1 MLTNLQLGFWNILPS
16 TQGKVI
22 HVKPYSGSDDNPG
35 DSPTMAFKTLA
46 KALSEATADKN
57 DIVLLYAES
66 NTSAS
71 TTDYQSAAL
80 DWNKDLVHLIGVG
93 APTAV
98 SQRARIANTAGAN
111 ISPVVKFSADGCIVA
126 NVQIVNGDNNAAAL
140 LAAEVTGQRNYFKGV
155 HFAGIVGGT
164 TQSAAGAADL
174 KINGGAENVFDSCT
188 IGVDTIARDAD
199 ATGILFDTNATRNM
213 FRDCVIQAY
222 LSAAGYAHA
231 IIADGTGIDRWQIFK
246 NCLFMAK
253 STNKAITQSVVFT
266 IPVISQGAI
275 VLMDS
280 YAFSDGGAVAWS
292 AAKGI
297 VWNNS
302 VAAAATAGGGIM
314 SNL

>member
-1 MLTNLQLGFWNILPS
+1 MLTNLQLGFWNVLPS
-16 TQGKVI
+16 TQGKVW
-22 HVKPYSGSDDNPG
+22 HVRPSGGSDYNPG

-46 KALSEATADKN
+46 KALSAATANQN

-66 NTSAS
+66 NTAAS
-71 TTDYQSAAL
+71 TTDYQSATL

-98 SQRARIANTAGAN
+98 SQRARIANTSGAN
-111 ISPVVKFSADGCIVA
+111 ISPVMTFSADGCIVA

-140 LAAEVTGQRNYFKGV
+140 LAAKVTGQRNYFKGV

-174 KINGGAENVFDSCT
+174 MIDGGAENVFDGCT

-199 ATGILFDTNATRNM
+199 ATGILFDSNATRNL
-213 FRDCVIQAY
+213 FRDCLIQAY
-222 LSAAGYAHA
+222 LSANGYAHA
-231 IIADGTGIDRWQIFK
+231 TIADGTGIDRWQIFK
-246 NCLFMAK
+246 NCLFLAK
-253 STNKAITQSVVFT
+253 STNKTITQSVVFT
-266 IPVISQGAI
+266 VPTISQGAV

-302 VAAAATAGGGIM
+302 VAAAASAGGGIM